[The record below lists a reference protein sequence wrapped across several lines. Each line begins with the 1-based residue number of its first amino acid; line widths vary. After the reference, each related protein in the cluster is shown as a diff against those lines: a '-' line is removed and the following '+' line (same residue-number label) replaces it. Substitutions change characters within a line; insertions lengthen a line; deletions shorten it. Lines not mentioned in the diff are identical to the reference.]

1 MSRTIQIRRLTA
13 RTVFRI
19 VALGLLVPIIGFTLM
34 CGLLAY
40 SGTQAVFVNGRP
52 VTGSDGLLLSMALAP
67 MFWALAS
74 VLIWLQLIVGLW
86 FYSLVRPIEI
96 RYIPTKSTT
105 LEVPESELA

>member
-1 MSRTIQIRRLTA
+1 
-13 RTVFRI
+13 
-19 VALGLLVPIIGFTLM
+19 
-34 CGLLAY
+34 
-40 SGTQAVFVNGRP
+40 
-52 VTGSDGLLLSMALAP
+52 MACIP
-67 MFWALAS
+67 SMFWALAS